1 MNSSSRL
8 SDLLPETTSV
18 YLPAPTAL
26 QTEMI
31 VGQVFRQ
38 DVLGDIS
45 KGWNNFVESG
55 QIWAALAG
63 IVVGY
68 MLKSITSSH

>member
-1 MNSSSRL
+1 MNFSPSGS
-8 SDLLPETTSV
+8 ETASV
-18 YLPAPTAL
+18 YLPTPTAF

-38 DVLGDIS
+38 DVLGDIR
-45 KGWNNFVESG
+45 KGWNGFVESG
-55 QIWAALAG
+55 QIWALLIG
-63 IVVGY
+63 IVAGY

>member
-1 MNSSSRL
+1 MNSSSSL
-8 SDLLPETTSV
+8 AETTSV
-18 YLPAPTAL
+18 NFPVPTAF

-38 DVLGDIS
+38 DVLGDIR

-55 QIWAALAG
+55 QIWALLAG
-63 IVVGY
+63 IIVGY

>member
-1 MNSSSRL
+1 MNSSSPL
-8 SDLLPETTSV
+8 SESASV
-18 YLPAPTAL
+18 YLPAPAAL

-55 QIWAALAG
+55 QIWAALVG

-68 MLKSITSSH
+68 FLKSITSSH

>member
-1 MNSSSRL
+1 MNSSSAF
-8 SDLLPETTSV
+8 SETHSAL
-18 YLPAPTAL
+18 LPAPATL
-26 QTEMI
+26 QTEMV

-45 KGWNNFVESG
+45 KGWNHFVESG
-55 QIWAALAG
+55 QIWAALIG